1 MSDASFPANP
11 YRPPSDFVVAAGN
24 PSARPGGLTA
34 IAVIAIVVG
43 ILGILSSAGG
53 LVMMAANPYL
63 QQMLQPPS
71 GPGGPS
77 ELEKAQQKSQAEI
90 QAVADKYQAATLSL
104 LAVSLISAVCFT
116 FGGFKALGL
125 SRSGRLLLLVACGLA
140 VFYELGHWV
149 EQFVMV
155 PEMSLVM
162 QRSMRETFEAEPDRP
177 GNRQAQ
183 QFVDSFLPMVFMS
196 TLVITVGIGLVKM
209 VYYFYTLIYL
219 NREHVRARFLAA
231 PPKA

>member
-1 MSDASFPANP
+1 
-11 YRPPSDFVVAAGN
+11 
-24 PSARPGGLTA
+24 
-34 IAVIAIVVG
+34 
-43 ILGILSSAGG
+43 
-53 LVMMAANPYL
+53 
-63 QQMLQPPS
+63 
-71 GPGGPS
+71 
-77 ELEKAQQKSQAEI
+77 
-90 QAVADKYQAATLSL
+90 
-104 LAVSLISAVCFT
+104 
-116 FGGFKALGL
+116 
-125 SRSGRLLLLVACGLA
+125 
-140 VFYELGHWV
+140 
-149 EQFVMV
+149 MV